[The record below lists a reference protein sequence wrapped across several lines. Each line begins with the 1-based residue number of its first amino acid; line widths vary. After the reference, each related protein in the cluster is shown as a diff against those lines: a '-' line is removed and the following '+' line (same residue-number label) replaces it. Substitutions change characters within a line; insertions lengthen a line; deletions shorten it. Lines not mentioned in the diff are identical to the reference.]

1 MASTATVTRK
11 GTEVVVSITG
21 TSIAA
26 ATEATIN
33 LGFTKGRIMR
43 QVCVKTAGAGS
54 TVDPIIGTA
63 ANPSGATVVMQN
75 DTAAASIDNQV
86 TGGVPFYT
94 STGILY
100 HRSVPDSASDNS
112 ITSEYLILVGWGR

>member
-1 MASTATVTRK
+1 MASTATVLRK
-11 GTEVVVSITG
+11 GSEVVVSITG

-26 ATEATIN
+26 ATEATIT

-43 QVCVKTAGAGS
+43 QVCVKTAGSGS

-63 ANPSGATVVMQN
+63 TNPSGATVVMEN
-75 DTAAASIDNQV
+75 GTAAASIDNQV
-86 TGGVPFYT
+86 TGGVPFYAPG
-94 STGILY
+94 GILY